1 MPRPTTN
8 LYISDTDMRGKYLYL
23 QRNKGEPKYMAYY
36 KTPFYTKGKMFYS
49 REEGQQWL
57 DTISD
62 MSYMKDFIIFEPEQ
76 ML

>member
-1 MPRPTTN
+1 
-8 LYISDTDMRGKYLYL
+8 
-23 QRNKGEPKYMAYY
+23 MAYY
-36 KTPFYTKGKMFYS
+36 KTPFYKKGKMFYS

-57 DTISD
+57 DTINN

>member
-1 MPRPTTN
+1 
-8 LYISDTDMRGKYLYL
+8 MRGKFIYL
-23 QRNKGEPKYMAYY
+23 QRNKGVPKYMAYY

-57 DTISD
+57 DSIID
-62 MSYMKDFIIFEPEQ
+62 NPNFIIFEPEQ